1 MKFFRVFRKFC
12 EMIKIKRPEE
22 IELMRVAGR
31 VTAEVLDI
39 MRESIRPGIST
50 GELDRLAEEHIRRN
64 NGIPA
69 FKNYRPAANMT
80 PFPGT
85 ICASI
90 NEEVVHGI
98 PDFNRILQEGDIISV
113 DVGAYVNGWCGDAAC
128 TFPVGNISGSR
139 KKLLEVTQES
149 LNRAIKAALSGN
161 TLGDIGHSIE
171 SFVKPLGYGIVRD
184 YTGHGIGKKMHE
196 APQIPNYGDAGQG
209 LTLQTG
215 MTIAIEP
222 MIMSGL
228 EDVKVGSNGWTVST
242 VDGSDAAH
250 FERSIAILDDGPE
263 ILTKW
268 GM

>member
-1 MKFFRVFRKFC
+1 
-12 EMIKIKRPEE
+12 MIKIKRPEE

-39 MRESIRPGIST
+39 MREAVRPGIST
-50 GELDRLAEEHIRRN
+50 GELDRLAEEHIRKN

-69 FKNYRPAANMT
+69 FKNYKPSFEMT

-85 ICASI
+85 ICASV

-113 DVGAYVNGWCGDAAC
+113 DVGAYVNGYCGDAAC
-128 TFPVGNISGSR
+128 TYAVGAISPEKQR
-139 KKLLEVTQES
+139 LLEVTEDS
-149 LNRAIKAALSGN
+149 LNRAIAAALNGN
-161 TLGDIGHSIE
+161 TLGDIGYAVE
-171 SFVKPLGYGIVRD
+171 SYVTPLGFGIVRD

-196 APQIPNYGDAGQG
+196 APQIPNYGRAGQG
-209 LTLQTG
+209 MTLKTG

-222 MIMSGL
+222 MIMSGR
-228 EDVKVGSNGWTVST
+228 EDVKVGANGWTVST

-250 FERSIAILDDGPE
+250 FERSIVILDDGPE

-268 GM
+268 QSIR